1 MTYED
6 LNTNDILTL
15 RVQMNG
21 GEITA
26 DTFTNVLDAY
36 EDALEV
42 IEAGHDKQDE
52 FEGEVKWLHRSGEKA
67 GEEITQLENQVTML
81 QEALKEATKRTR
93 RA

>member
-15 RVQMNG
+15 RLQSN
-21 GEITA
+21 IPA
-26 DTFTNVLDAY
+26 DTFTSVLDAY

-42 IEAGHDKQDE
+42 IEAGHDTQDE
-52 FEGEVKWLHRSGEKA
+52 TEGKIMSLQQWGEKSDQ
-67 GEEITQLENQVTML
+67 EITQLENQVTML

>member
-15 RVQMNG
+15 RVQMNS

-26 DTFTNVLDAY
+26 DTFTSVLDAY
-36 EDALEV
+36 ENALGVIELGHDTQDELEREVKALEC
-42 IEAGHDKQDE
+42 AD
-52 FEGEVKWLHRSGEKA
+52 EKA